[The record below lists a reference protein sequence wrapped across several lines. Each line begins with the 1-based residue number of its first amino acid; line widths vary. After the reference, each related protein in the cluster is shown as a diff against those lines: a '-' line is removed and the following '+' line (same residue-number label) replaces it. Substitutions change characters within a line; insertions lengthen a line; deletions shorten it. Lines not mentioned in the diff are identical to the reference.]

1 MEYNFLEIAK
11 RIRDYRKKKKM
22 SQDRFIEELSYR
34 GVTIARNRLSKI
46 ESGESKAFDLDFIL
60 ACCKIFDTDLGH
72 LMGEYNE
79 KTLDINFVCTI
90 TGLSEDAVSIIT
102 NLQCGDILSAL
113 IVQPEFA
120 EVVEKIR
127 RLQDNSQ
134 MDYLERHDI
143 ASAIFANIKSG
154 KGHIPFDDRRDS
166 LRYRIGT
173 LFATMVDRLTGK

>member
-1 MEYNFLEIAK
+1 MEYYFSEIGK

-22 SQDRFIEELSYR
+22 SQDQFIEELSYR
-34 GVTIARNRLSKI
+34 GVTIARNSLSKI
-46 ESGESKAFDLDFIL
+46 ENGKSEAFRLDFL
-60 ACCKIFDTDLGH
+60 LVCCKLFDTDLGH

-79 KTLDINFVCTI
+79 KTLDNNFVCTI
-90 TGLSEDAVSIIT
+90 TGLSEDAVSTIT
-102 NLQCGDILSAL
+102 ALQCGDILSAL

-143 ASAIFANIKSG
+143 VSAIFTNIKTG
-154 KGHIPFDDRRDS
+154 KGHIPVDDRRDS

-173 LFATMVDRLTGK
+173 LFAAMVDRMTGK

>member
-1 MEYNFLEIAK
+1 MEYSFSEIAQ
-11 RIRDYRKKKKM
+11 RIVHYRKERKM
-22 SQDRFIEELSYR
+22 SQERFIEELANQ
-34 GVTIARNRLSKI
+34 GVRIARNRLSNI
-46 ESGESKAFDLDFIL
+46 ENGESKAFDLNFIL

-79 KTLDINFVCTI
+79 KTLDNNFVCTI
-90 TGLSEDAVSIIT
+90 TGLSEDAVSTIT
-102 NLQCGDILSAL
+102 ALQCGDILSAL

-120 EVVEKIR
+120 EVVEKIW

-173 LFATMVDRLTGK
+173 LFAIMVDRIIGK

>member
-1 MEYNFLEIAK
+1 MKKGNRIPETESRLGYLRTDPDRYMTQEQVAAAIGCTPKTYRRWAKDRNLPNTTDLIALAELFGVSC
-11 RIRDYRKKKKM
+11 DY
-22 SQDRFIEELSYR
+22 LLYR
-34 GVTIARNRLSKI
+34 TKYKNI
-46 ESGESKAFDLDFIL
+46 ESGMVS
-60 ACCKIFDTDLGH
+60 
-72 LMGEYNE
+72 
-79 KTLDINFVCTI
+79 TI
-90 TGLSEDAVSIIT
+90 TGLSEDAVSTIT
-102 NLQCGDILSAL
+102 ALQCGDILSAL

-143 ASAIFANIKSG
+143 ASAIFANIKTG